1 MEHSAVNPS
10 TQTSSA
16 SRSAAPAPSRAL
28 HALRDTRWDEGPS
41 RHLEHLVEAGG
52 VLHFTQMPFVL
63 REPEQSFLDPRW
75 SDGHSKNISLRGA
88 GELRGA
94 QGTPDELRELREM
107 IERFATQAQQLVDRL
122 FPQYRGKLR
131 AGNASLRPF
140 EVATRSSSWR
150 KDDTRLHVD
159 AFPSNPMR
167 GVRLLRVF
175 TNVHAGQRPRQ
186 WRVGEPFEDFAR
198 RFAPRLR
205 RPWPGSARLLRLL
218 RVTKALRTPYDDVM
232 LQLHDLAKADLDYQR
247 EAPQAAVDFAPG
259 STWVVFSDQVLHAVM
274 GGQHMMEQTFY
285 LHPDDQLVPQTSP
298 LRVLERVLGRGLG
311 VPARQRNP

>member
-1 MEHSAVNPS
+1 MTSGPMNLPGERRP
-10 TQTSSA
+10 TQPT
-16 SRSAAPAPSRAL
+16 PQQV
-28 HALRDTRWDEGPS
+28 LRDFDDTAYEQGPS
-41 RHLEHLVEAGG
+41 RHLEHLVEAGC
-52 VLHFTQMPFVL
+52 VLRFARMPFSL
-63 REPEQSFLDPRW
+63 LEGEARFLDPRW
-75 SDGHSKNISLRGA
+75 SNGQAKNISLRES

-94 QGTPDELRELREM
+94 QGQEAELARLRAM
-107 IERFATQAQQLVDRL
+107 IERFAQQSAQLVERL

-140 EVATRSSSWR
+140 EVENRHRSWR
-150 KDDTRLHVD
+150 QDDTRLHVD

-175 TNVHAGQRPRQ
+175 TNVHPGQRARQ
-186 WRVGEPFEDFAR
+186 WRVGEAFSDFAE

-205 RPWPGSARLLRLL
+205 PAFPGSARLLRLL
-218 RVTKALRTPYDDVM
+218 RVTKALRTPYDQAM

-285 LHPDDQLVPQTSP
+285 LHPDDQLVPSTAP
-298 LRVLERVLGRGLG
+298 LRVLERVLGRDLG
-311 VPARQRNP
+311 VPPRHS